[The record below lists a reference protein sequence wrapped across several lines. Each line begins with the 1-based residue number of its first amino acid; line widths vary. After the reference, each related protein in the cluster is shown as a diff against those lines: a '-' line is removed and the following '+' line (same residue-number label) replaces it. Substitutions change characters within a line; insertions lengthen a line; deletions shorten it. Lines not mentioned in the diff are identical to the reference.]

1 MRDIKLLSLSTA
13 HLSEAT
19 VSFLATTDCMGWPAL
34 GGPYR
39 DVGWVFHVDQDAG
52 GLIDQPA
59 FQDLYDA
66 FRFAADRGYS
76 IVLFYDIEETID
88 DLPVY
93 RDLET
98 EYDVLYEGS
107 PEWRSARGRAS
118 PPSSGSN
125 ILGQAERLLVR
136 MKGKVETAHDDILAN
151 QTKLDR
157 KALNAELDRLKTQVE
172 SLRVQL
178 IGFQTMLAYVG
189 EQAT

>member
-19 VSFLATTDCMGWPAL
+19 ASFLATTDCMGWPAL

-39 DVGWVFHVDQDAG
+39 DVGWIFHVDEDAG

-66 FRFAADRGYS
+66 FRFAAHRGYGV
-76 IVLFYDIEETID
+76 VLFYDIEETID

-93 RDLET
+93 RDLEA

-107 PEWRSARGRAS
+107 PEWRSARGRALGGS
-118 PPSSGSN
+118 PSSSILVRAEGQLPQMNEKLVTSHNN
-125 ILGQAERLLVR
+125 IL
-136 MKGKVETAHDDILAN
+136 AHLTRPDE
-151 QTKLDR
+151 
-157 KALNAELDRLKTQVE
+157 KALKTELDHLVEQVDEFHLRLI
-172 SLRVQL
+172 S
-178 IGFQTMLAYVG
+178 FQTMLAYIG
-189 EQAT
+189 EKAI